1 MANCYKKGYVYFMIP
16 RTRSY
21 FLSIILIQISAI
33 FSIELSIL
41 SIRTDNSMEE
51 IADIDLTISVSS
63 ILFVLSWK
71 VPNSLAVPALVRTL
85 LSIVSS
91 GRIIFGSEC
100 ENCPELVKVHD
111 VLCRS
116 DYFLIIFENLH
127 SLLSKK
133 PHDTNLKN
141 QLDSV

>member
-1 MANCYKKGYVYFMIP
+1 
-16 RTRSY
+16 
-21 FLSIILIQISAI
+21 
-33 FSIELSIL
+33 
-41 SIRTDNSMEE
+41 
-51 IADIDLTISVSS
+51 
-63 ILFVLSWK
+63 LSWK

-91 GRIIFGSEC
+91 GRIIFGSGC

-127 SLLSKK
+127 SSLSKK
-133 PHDTNLKN
+133 PRYKFEK
-141 QLDSV
+141 SVGLCMKQSCW